1 MKRLMILSGALLALA
16 LAVPLAGAEELTRDE
31 YVARAE
37 PICKHNVEANK
48 RIFKGAKQEVK
59 EEKLKQASKHFF
71 RAATAFGTTIRQLKA
86 VPKPPADEAK
96 LEKWFGYLE
105 AEKDYI
111 RRIGVALAHEELRK
125 AEALSVKLSRNS
137 TRANNSV
144 LGFEFNYCRI
154 DQSRFG

>member
-1 MKRLMILSGALLALA
+1 MKRTMILGGALLALA
-16 LAVPLAGAEELTRDE
+16 LLAPLASAEELTRDE
-31 YVARAE
+31 YRARAE
-37 PICKHNVEANK
+37 PICKRNVEANK

-59 EEKLKQASKHFF
+59 EEKFKKASRHFF
-71 RAATAFGTTIRQLKA
+71 RAATAFGTTVSQLKA
-86 VPKPPADEAK
+86 VPKPAADEAK

-105 AEKDYI
+105 AEKEFV

-125 AEALSVKLSRNS
+125 AEAIAVKLNRNS

>member
-1 MKRLMILSGALLALA
+1 MKQMTILCGALLAFVLVA
-16 LAVPLAGAEELTRDE
+16 PLAAAEELTRDE

-37 PICKHNVEANK
+37 PICKRNVEANK

-59 EEKLKQASKHFF
+59 EEKFKKASKHFF
-71 RAATAFGTTIRQLKA
+71 RAATAFGTTVRQLKA
-86 VPKPPADEAK
+86 VPKPAADEAR
-96 LEKWFGYLE
+96 LEKWFGYLD
-105 AEKDYI
+105 AEKEFV
-111 RRIGVALAHEELRK
+111 RRIGSALAKEELRK
-125 AEALSVKLSRNS
+125 AESIAVKLNRNS